1 MSEVYQKKVKTK
13 LIDISQT
20 LRAGI
25 PVWPGDTQYDS
36 KTIWHIDEQCP
47 VNVSWLHC
55 STHTGTHADAPYHY
69 DQDGLM
75 MEHVAL
81 DAYIGEC
88 QVIDLSQQTITDNQI
103 SLSDCQALID
113 TKGACIER
121 VLFKTYQ
128 HFPSQE
134 WDENFIS
141 INHDLIG
148 WLAQNGCIL
157 VGIDSPSLDPQNA
170 KNLTAHNAIK
180 QHGMAILE
188 GLVFD
193 QVCAGEYELIALP
206 LKLASLDASP
216 VRAILRTSAL

>member
-1 MSEVYQKKVKTK
+1 MSEVNQKRARPK

-75 MEHVAL
+75 MANVAL

-88 QVIDLSQQTITDNQI
+88 QVIDLSQQTISNNSI
-103 SLSDCQALID
+103 SLSDCQALINTED
-113 TKGACIER
+113 MAIER

-128 HFPSQE
+128 HFPAQE
-134 WDENFIS
+134 WDENFVSIS
-141 INHDLIG
+141 HELID
-148 WLAQNGCIL
+148 WLALNGCIL

-170 KNLTAHNAIK
+170 KNLAAHNAIK

-193 QVCAGEYELIALP
+193 QVCAGKYELIALP

-216 VRAILRTSAL
+216 VRAVLRTSET